1 MLIMPDKSVRSKSQF
16 DKDVAK
22 KKKDAVLGASGGYIK
37 PGSTNFDLII
47 NILVGIRRSLTNL
60 VDLPNLKFEDH

>member
-1 MLIMPDKSVRSKSQF
+1 
-16 DKDVAK
+16 VAK

-60 VDLPNLKFEDH
+60 VDLPTLKFEDH